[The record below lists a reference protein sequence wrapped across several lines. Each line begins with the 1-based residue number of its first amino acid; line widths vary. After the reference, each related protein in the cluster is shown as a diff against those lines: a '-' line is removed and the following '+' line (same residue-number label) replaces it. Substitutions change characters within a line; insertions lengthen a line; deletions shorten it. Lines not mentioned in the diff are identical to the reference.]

1 MSSLN
6 PYSDTRTIEDTQ
18 WGKIEVCQ
26 PADPSQK
33 LCDVF
38 VIDEEQN
45 KRFLSFYDGRFD
57 DDPRKIASYI
67 EMKMF

>member
-38 VIDEEQN
+38 IVDSNQS
-45 KRFLSFYDGRFD
+45 KKFLSFYDGRFD
-57 DDPRKIASYI
+57 DDPHKIASYI

>member
-1 MSSLN
+1 MSSFN
-6 PYSDTRTIEDTQ
+6 PYSGKRTIEDTQ
-18 WGKIEVCQ
+18 WGRIEVCQ

-45 KRFLSFYDGRFD
+45 KRFLSFYDGRFN
-57 DDPRKIASYI
+57 DDPRRIASYI

>member
-1 MSSLN
+1 MSDSN
-6 PYSDTRTIEDTQ
+6 PYSEKRTIEDTQ

-26 PADPSQK
+26 PADPSMR

-38 VIDEEQN
+38 VIDGQN

-57 DDPRKIASYI
+57 DDPYRIASYI